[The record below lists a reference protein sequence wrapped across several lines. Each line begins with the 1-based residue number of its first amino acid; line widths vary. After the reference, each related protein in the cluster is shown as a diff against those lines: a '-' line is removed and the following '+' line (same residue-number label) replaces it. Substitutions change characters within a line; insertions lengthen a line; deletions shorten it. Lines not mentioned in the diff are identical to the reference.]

1 MPAVSTILYVFGEI
15 GAATG
20 GGPYKRMKQPRPQL
34 GGIEGLII
42 KQKID
47 ATSDIKLTPVAAVC
61 LTPPRNRKRDEK
73 SWRSLPFCGKQSED

>member
-1 MPAVSTILYVFGEI
+1 VFGEI

-47 ATSDIKLTPVAAVC
+47 ATSDIKLTPVAAVYQ
-61 LTPPRNRKRDEK
+61 THPGNIKWEDK
-73 SWRSLPFCGKQSED
+73 SWRSLPFRGKQSED